1 MNAQPIARPIAQQ
14 AARWLLHL
22 QQDSSPDAL
31 RECAAWRAAHA
42 EHERAW
48 QLAARFSAQL
58 QAIPPQ
64 LARSALQRP
73 AALSRRSTLKALT
86 SLVVLGSLGVTL
98 QRSGT
103 LEGLMADLST
113 GVGEQRQLTLEDG
126 SELRLN
132 TDSAVD
138 IRYSANERLL
148 VLRKGELYLR
158 TGPDPRP
165 LRVQS
170 VHGTFQPL
178 GTRFAVRQ
186 FAEHDRLQV
195 FEGAVAATP
204 VSGQSVRIEAAE
216 QALVS
221 TGQVSRMGSAPA
233 GAGWVDG
240 VLRVERMPLGEF
252 VTELGRYRHGW
263 TRCAPELAGVLVS
276 GTFQLNDTDAALAA
290 LAMTFPVRVR
300 YVTRYWVTLVPMQRA
315 SR

>member
-14 AARWLLHL
+14 AARWLLRL
-22 QQDSSPDAL
+22 QQDSSPEAL

-48 QLAARFSAQL
+48 QLATRFSAQV
-58 QAIPPQ
+58 QAIPSQ
-64 LARSALQRP
+64 LARTALQRP
-73 AALSRRSTLKALT
+73 AALSRRGTLKALT

-98 QRSGT
+98 QRRGT

-113 GVGEQRQLTLEDG
+113 GVGERRRLTLEDG
-126 SELRLN
+126 SELQLN

-158 TGPDPRP
+158 TGQDPRP

-170 VHGTFQPL
+170 AYGTFQPL

-186 FAEHDRLQV
+186 FAGHDRLQV
-195 FEGAVAATP
+195 FEGAVAATSA
-204 VSGQSVRIEAAE
+204 SGQTLRIEAGE

-221 TGQVSRMGSAPA
+221 AGQVSRIGPAPVST
-233 GAGWVDG
+233 GWIDG

-252 VTELGRYRHGW
+252 VAELGRYRHGW
-263 TRCAPELAGVLVS
+263 TRCAPEVAEVLVS
-276 GTFQLNDTDAALAA
+276 GTFQLNDTEAALAA
-290 LAMTFPVRVR
+290 LAMAFPVRVQ
-300 YVTRYWVTLVPMQRA
+300 YVTRYWVTLVPA
-315 SR
+315 